1 MKGQADFGQPKAP
14 PKPLFFFGLAA
25 LGAPILTL
33 AILELIYALSVPVCR
48 GSLSPL
54 LLHAIVVLTIGG
66 LIGIGLYGRR
76 HLTRGAPL
84 DSDSRESIAS
94 FTALLLLAITGI
106 CLLILIAQWI
116 AVFVVPCA
124 Y

>member
-1 MKGQADFGQPKAP
+1 MKDRGEFGHPKAP
-14 PKPLFFFGLAA
+14 PKPILLFGMAA
-25 LGAPILTL
+25 LGSPVLTL
-33 AILELIYALSVPVCR
+33 VILELIYALSVPVCR

-54 LLHAIVVLTIGG
+54 LLHAIVVLTIGM
-66 LIGIGLYGRR
+66 LIGIGAFGRR
-76 HLTRGAPL
+76 RFTRGAPL
-84 DSDSRESIAS
+84 DIDSPESIAS

-116 AVFVVPCA
+116 ALFVLPCT